1 MAINNIF
8 LHNKLTRKTSKNL
21 TRLLISLIVIFFLAP
36 YSSSIIGNSVMT
48 ILFLIINLLIVNFL
62 YLPKIGKFT
71 LRSLAV
77 LASLFD
83 LSYANQVH
91 RLTNIMF
98 LTNLFYGIFM
108 ILAIIFL
115 SSLIFRKKKVDINI
129 INGGISIFLLLAF
142 LWFNFYSIILAFDPN
157 AFKGLSSELEQQYQI
172 FYFSFTTIT
181 TLGYGDITP
190 VNKFAM
196 SLANAQAIIGLMYPA
211 IFISRLVSLY
221 TTQEE

>member
-36 YSSSIIGNSVMT
+36 FSSSIIGYSLMT
-48 ILFLIINLLIVNFL
+48 ILFLIINLLIVNLL

-71 LRSLAV
+71 LRTLAV

-91 RLTNIMF
+91 NLTKIMF
-98 LTNLFYGIFM
+98 LTNFFYAIFI
-108 ILAIIFL
+108 ILAII
-115 SSLIFRKKKVDINI
+115 SLGSIIFREKKVDLNI

-142 LWFNFYSIILAFDPN
+142 LWFNFYSIILAFDPT
-157 AFKGLSSELEQQYQI
+157 AFKGLSAELQQQYQI

-196 SLANAQAIIGLMYPA
+196 SLANAQAIVGLMYPA
-211 IFISRLVSLY
+211 IFIARLVSLY
-221 TTQEE
+221 TTQSE

>member
-1 MAINNIF
+1 MTTNIF
-8 LHNKLTRKTSKNL
+8 SHNRLTRKTSKNL

-71 LRSLAV
+71 LRTFAV
-77 LASLFD
+77 LASFLD
-83 LSYANQVH
+83 LSHANQVH

-98 LTNLFYGIFM
+98 LTNLFYGILM

-190 VNKFAM
+190 ISEVAKMFSA
-196 SLANAQAIIGLMYPA
+196 LEALIGQLYLVVVVAWLVGMHV
-211 IFISRLVSLY
+211 SRKAK
-221 TTQEE
+221 

>member
-1 MAINNIF
+1 MTTNIF
-8 LHNKLTRKTSKNL
+8 SHNQLTRKTSKNL

-77 LASLFD
+77 LASFLD
-83 LSYANQVH
+83 LSHANQVH

-115 SSLIFRKKKVDINI
+115 SSLIFREKKVDINI

-196 SLANAQAIIGLMYPA
+196 SLANAQAIVGLMYPA
-211 IFISRLVSLY
+211 IFIARLVSLY

>member
-1 MAINNIF
+1 MTTNIF
-8 LHNKLTRKTSKNL
+8 NHNQLTRKTSKNL

-36 YSSSIIGNSVMT
+36 SSSSIIGNSVIT
-48 ILFLIINLLIVNFL
+48 ILFLITNLLIVNFL
-62 YLPKIGKFT
+62 YLPKIWQFT
-71 LRSLAV
+71 LRIFAV

-91 RLTNIMF
+91 HLTNIMF
-98 LTNLFYGIFM
+98 LTNLFYGIF
-108 ILAIIFL
+108 ILLAIIFL
-115 SSLIFRKKKVDINI
+115 SSLIFREKKVDLNI

-157 AFKGLSSELEQQYQI
+157 AFKGLSSELEQQYQL

>member
-1 MAINNIF
+1 MTTNIF
-8 LHNKLTRKTSKNL
+8 SHNQLTRKTSKNL

-77 LASLFD
+77 LASFLD
-83 LSYANQVH
+83 LSHANQVH

-115 SSLIFRKKKVDINI
+115 GSLIFREKKVDINI
-129 INGGISIFLLLAF
+129 VNGGISIFLLLAF
-142 LWFNFYSIILAFDPN
+142 LWFNFYSIILAFDPT

-211 IFISRLVSLY
+211 IFIARLVSLY

>member
-1 MAINNIF
+1 MTTNIF
-8 LHNKLTRKTSKNL
+8 SHNRLTRKTSKNL

-71 LRSLAV
+71 LRTFAV
-77 LASLFD
+77 LASFLD
-83 LSYANQVH
+83 LSHANQVH

-98 LTNLFYGIFM
+98 LTNLFYGILM

-196 SLANAQAIIGLMYPA
+196 SLANAQAIVGLMYPA
-211 IFISRLVSLY
+211 IFIARLVSLY